1 MSKHMSGLPS
11 NIDAEC
17 CMEMAQ
23 RYFRF
28 AEAAHC
34 EAMRQALEETAR
46 ACVRAACEATQG
58 MSTR

>member
-1 MSKHMSGLPS
+1 MSNPMSGLLS
-11 NIDAEC
+11 NVDAES

-34 EAMRQALEETAR
+34 EAVRQALQETAH
-46 ACVRAACEATQG
+46 ACMRAACEAPQ
-58 MSTR
+58 RLPVR